1 MAVPKK
7 RTSIS
12 KKRIRRKIWGKRSYL
27 YAMQALSLAKFIV
40 FGDSQTKKKTSFVF
54 VKQTKNRKQIFG
66 FGKKKTKENSNLQE

>member
-27 YAMQALSLAKFIV
+27 YAMQALSLAKSIV
-40 FGDSQTKKKTSFVF
+40 FGDSQTQKRTSF
-54 VKQTKNRKQIFG
+54 VKQTKNRKEVLG
-66 FGKKKTKENSNLQE
+66 FGKKTKGNSNLQE